1 MSLRHVIVPSLL
13 LVTHLA
19 GAAETA
25 KPVPLPTP
33 AQDAGLPYTRSA
45 RDAGLKALGNDTLA
59 VCVGSR
65 LAWVQGHRVRLDDDR
80 WRDEAVEREGDVWV
94 PTAFAAVVLTTKP
107 VVDAAPAYLSERWI
121 HTVARDTKLPAGLRT
136 IIVRNATYVALA
148 DLAKAAGKPLARQG
162 QLAIVGATAVP
173 TGTTFDTVISL
184 FDTPEKLAD
193 PHMAARYIPTM
204 IRQGEFTKHAKATP
218 EQLANF
224 YGDPV
229 EWPTAPAS
237 SYDSSGIDRSIFG
250 SKVPAPG
257 VYPRLLFSPEDIP
270 AVQARVKGSVLG
282 QKSLIEMEELFSAT
296 WWKPGTS
303 DNTVFEKLAA
313 GDIADQKWGDLR
325 ADRDPKTSLP
335 PLLADHKPG
344 IHNSHVAYIPE
355 CLTAMATYA
364 LIQGDEKLSR
374 KVAAALATY
383 YRLYEPLVDAWNA
396 TSDSEWGSGALNGNS
411 GSATAWRGMHGLVA
425 YCNLGIGLDLTGKW
439 MTPQERDDMRRLIV
453 KATYGRRPYSQDGT
467 VRFRDVNWCTWDLPH
482 YLALAAIEG
491 LEGCDPEGVASD
503 VETIR
508 AFCDFGIDDNGVV
521 FESTGKSSGSFQH
534 YFMAAVAATRRGT
547 DVFAHPHLRKLLTS
561 QAQMT
566 SPTGLANLNSGT
578 QYSPYDRQFLHPTFV
593 GRLRSIYPQDRAAD
607 YLLSLQKPLSILQ
620 GNTEGPGVNTYEVA
634 DFDPVAYRAEVKK
647 MQRLRLPSPS
657 YNGFVRD
664 VLNANDWKPTTR
676 ADTGL
681 PLDYV
686 APTQGVLATRSDQT
700 KEATFISMMVRPNH
714 YLGAGH
720 HHADAGMLHVAALG
734 QDWLSMSRFHQGYDG
749 RLFSQV
755 QVDGH
760 GMTSIV
766 PGTNAYNAAA
776 TWLGATTSPGGAAAA
791 ADLTYAYS
799 WRWMTQP
806 PQDWTSEIEAL
817 GWEVDPTP
825 RLQPIFAG
833 LGRFKLRQWWHNVTF
848 GNPLPTLRAP
858 SNTMEYVYR
867 TTALVRGERPYL
879 MVLDD
884 LKKDAKSHRYDWS
897 APLSG
902 GVWKAQVPGVPAD
915 QVVLAFDKG
924 PIKEGTD
931 RPAITP
937 AAGNPLLLVASVGTP
952 DVKAE
957 VNLLEAPGQN
967 DKKTGAPQ
975 YLERVVLGT
984 NAVAVNFRIVLV
996 PFHAGEPLPSLSWDA
1011 ATGSATVT
1019 NGAQKDRLEF
1029 RVEGNRTRTTVQ
1041 RGGTAVLATP

>member
-13 LVTHLA
+13 LVAHLA
-19 GAAETA
+19 VAADAA
-25 KPVPLPTP
+25 KPEPLATP
-33 AQDAGLPYTRSA
+33 AQDQGLPYTRSA
-45 RDAGLKALGNDTLA
+45 RAAGLKTLGDTVA
-59 VCVGSR
+59 VCIGSR
-65 LAWVQGHRVRLDDDR
+65 FAWAQGHRVRLDDDR
-80 WRDEAVEREGDVWV
+80 WRDEAVEQAGEVWV
-94 PTAFAAVVLTTKP
+94 PTAFATLVLTAKP
-107 VVDAAPAYLSERWI
+107 AFDAAPSYLTERWT
-121 HTVARDTKLPAGLRT
+121 HTVPRTAALPAGTRT
-136 IIVRNATYVALA
+136 ITVRGATYAALA
-148 DLAKAAGKPLARQG
+148 DLATAAGKPLARQG
-162 QLAIVGATAVP
+162 LLVVVGATAAP
-173 TGTTFDTVISL
+173 TGPAYDTVVPL

-193 PHMAARYIPTM
+193 PHLAAKYIPSKV
-204 IRQGEFTKHAKATP
+204 RQGEFTAHAKATP
-218 EQLANF
+218 EQLKNF

-229 EWPTAPAS
+229 DWPTAPAS
-237 SYDSSGIDRSIFG
+237 SYDESGIDRQVLG

-270 AVQARVKGSVLG
+270 AVQARVKGSVQG

-303 DNTVFEKLAA
+303 DNTVFEKLAK
-313 GDIADQKWGDLR
+313 GDIADQTWGDLR

-335 PLLADHKPG
+335 PLLRDHKAG

-374 KVAAALATY
+374 KVAAALATF

-411 GSATAWRGMHGLVA
+411 GSSTAWRGMHGLVS

-439 MTPQERDDMRRLIV
+439 MTPQEREDMRRLIV

-482 YLALAAIEG
+482 YLAVAAIEG
-491 LEGCDPEGVASD
+491 LEGCDPEGIASN

-508 AFCDFGIDDNGVV
+508 AFCDWGIDDAGAV

-534 YFMAAVAATRRGT
+534 YFMAAVAAARRGT
-547 DVFAHPHLRKLLTS
+547 NVFAHPHLRKLLTS
-561 QAQMT
+561 QVQMT
-566 SPTGLANLNSGT
+566 SPTGYAILNSGT
-578 QYSPYDRQFLHPTFV
+578 QYSAYGRQFLNPTFV
-593 GRLRSIYPQDRAAD
+593 SRLRSIYPTDRAAD
-607 YLLSLQKPLSILQ
+607 FLLGLQKPLSILQ
-620 GNTEGPGVNTYEVA
+620 NNTEGAGVNTYEVA
-634 DFDPVAYRAEVKK
+634 GFDPVAYRAEVKAMK
-647 MQRLRLPSPS
+647 RLRLPSPS

-676 ADTGL
+676 ADLGL

-686 APTQGVLATRSDQT
+686 APTHGVLATRSDQT
-700 KEATFISMMVRPNH
+700 KDAAFISMMVRPNH
-714 YLGAGH
+714 YMGAGH

-734 QDWLSMSRFHQGYDG
+734 QDWLTLSRFHQGYDG

-776 TWLGATTSPGGAAAA
+776 SWIGATTSAGGAAAA
-791 ADLTYAYS
+791 TDLTYAYT

-806 PQDWTSEIEAL
+806 PQAWTPEIEAL

-825 RLQPIFAG
+825 RIQEIFAG
-833 LGRFKLRQWWHNVTF
+833 LGRFKIRQWWHNHTF
-848 GNPLPTLRAP
+848 GNPLPTLRAR
-858 SNTMEYVYR
+858 SNPMEYVYR
-867 TTALVRGERPYL
+867 TAGLVRGERPYL
-879 MVLDD
+879 LVTDD

-902 GVWKAQVPGVPAD
+902 GVWKATVPGVPAD
-915 QVVLAFDKG
+915 QIVLAFDQAQT
-924 PIKEGTD
+924 KEGVD

-937 AAGNPLLLVASVGTP
+937 APGSPLLLVASVGTAN
-952 DVKAE
+952 VKAD

-967 DKKTGAPQ
+967 DKKTGAAN

-984 NAVAVNFRIVLV
+984 DAVAVNFRTVLI
-996 PFHAGEPLPSLSWDA
+996 PFRAGEPLPSLTWDA
-1011 ATGSATVT
+1011 ATSTATVV
-1019 NGAQKDRLEF
+1019 NGPQTDRLVF
-1029 RVEGNRTRTTVQ
+1029 TVESNRTKTTVQ
-1041 RGGTAVLATP
+1041 RGGAAVLVTP